1 MNWLKYWKS
10 EEKLVT
16 LLRNLKNHH
25 NERPYQTRIIPYY
38 I

>member
-25 NERPYQTRIIPYY
+25 NEKPY
-38 I
+38 